1 MSPTPPAPADLA
13 AAPETPAPSPS
24 DSRQGRL
31 DAEFEHRR
39 ERALAM
45 GGAAKLERR
54 RAQGVLNARE
64 RIGHLFDAGS
74 FIESGLFATS
84 AVPQD
89 SERSP
94 GDGKIAG
101 FGLID
106 GREAAAVAND
116 FTVMG
121 ASSGA
126 TNGRKIGHVKRV
138 ATQRGLPLI
147 FLGES
152 SGARMPD
159 HMGSRGM
166 GLLLGNDGAQY
177 QRLRETPWAS
187 ATLGLSYG
195 SSSWYSVMSD
205 FHVMR
210 KGAVLAVSS
219 SLLASMAIKEEV
231 DPQELGGWKLHAE
244 VTGFADLVVD
254 TDEEALDA
262 IKRFLSYLPSHH
274 QEAPP
279 VAAVPAGSGQDMGD
293 ILGLLPTSRTQVY
306 DVRKVIRTVVDRD
319 SFFELKARFGK
330 VAVTGLARLGG
341 RTVGIIA
348 NNPLYKGGA
357 LDTDACEKIT
367 SFLVLCDAFNIPIVM
382 LADTPG
388 FVIGTEAERRRA
400 PGKIMNFMNALSL
413 MTVPKLSLVL
423 RKSYGQAYLNMG
435 GGRNSDEFAGWPTAE
450 ISFMDPQFAVKV
462 VHGLEPGAPGFDE
475 AQAQMDRASAVWDIA
490 SVYAMQSVVRPQDT
504 RDYLIRMLDVHEL
517 RLTRGVGRHLM
528 QAWPTSF

>member
-101 FGLID
+101 FGRID

-435 GGRNSDEFAGWPTAE
+435 GGRNSDEFAGW
-450 ISFMDPQFAVKV
+450 QFAVKV